1 MLLYV
6 IYVLTLALITH
17 PVLLFTFIKF
27 NYLLFVKMLP
37 HRYVFLNCV
46 FLNTLVL
53 ETGTFVLVFLPYTYR
68 FDTFVLQL
76 SKIMS
81 ELD

>member
-17 PVLLFTFIKF
+17 PVLLFTFIEF

-37 HRYVFLNCV
+37 HGYVFLIAF
-46 FLNTLVL
+46 FLTH
-53 ETGTFVLVFLPYTYR
+53 
-68 FDTFVLQL
+68 
-76 SKIMS
+76 
-81 ELD
+81 